1 MSPSSG
7 DLRIPSPGFECKPP
21 LEGDIRMELESDL
34 SKPGFKLI
42 MQLGEC
48 YKQRSTIVGMNP
60 EFVLEVCLRCIITKK
75 CQPCTQAHI
84 IMRNYFRSFKDGE
97 ELSGLSISVSN

>member
-1 MSPSSG
+1 VLPSSG
-7 DLRIPSPGFECKPP
+7 DLRIPSKGLECKPP

-60 EFVLEVCLRCIITKK
+60 EFDLEKCLRCIITKK
-75 CQPCTQAHI
+75 WQPCTQAHI
-84 IMRNYFRSFKDGE
+84 MRKYFR
-97 ELSGLSISVSN
+97 